1 MFLVHYYEEYI
12 MRAYSEVYLKEIVET
27 QGDLFE
33 SVREYA
39 PGIDVKNFIEAYMSG
54 RTRSYIDSAKAYV
67 CTMDA
72 EELWKYF
79 QKEEHFC
86 PKAGE
91 SIGGFIPNWI
101 GQFYAY
107 FQWSYNIPSKM
118 LVRRLPVDFLIAGY
132 RGLHDLDLELAVKKV
147 GEQIGCT

>member
-1 MFLVHYYEEYI
+1 MG
-12 MRAYSEVYLKEIVET
+12 AYNEVYLQEIVET

-33 SVREYA
+33 NISDYVPE
-39 PGIDVKNFIEAYMSG
+39 IDVKNFIETYMSG
-54 RTRSYIDSAKAYV
+54 KTRSYIDQAKAYV

-72 EELWKYF
+72 EQLWEYF
-79 QKEEHFC
+79 QKGESFC
-86 PKAGE
+86 PKKGN

-107 FQWSYNIPSKM
+107 FQWYYSMSSKEVIK
-118 LVRRLPVDFLIAGY
+118 LLPVDFMIAGY

-147 GEQIGCT
+147 GEQCEASDRIS

>member
-1 MFLVHYYEEYI
+1 

-86 PKAGE
+86 EFFVCFALKQKR
-91 SIGGFIPNWI
+91 SRKNLPNSLILCAFCLIFSW
-101 GQFYAY
+101 
-107 FQWSYNIPSKM
+107 KCVTV
-118 LVRRLPVDFLIAGY
+118 LV
-132 RGLHDLDLELAVKKV
+132 
-147 GEQIGCT
+147 

>member
-1 MFLVHYYEEYI
+1 MG
-12 MRAYSEVYLKEIVET
+12 AYNEAYLQEIVET

-33 SVREYA
+33 NINEYV
-39 PGIDVKNFIEAYMSG
+39 PGIDVKDFIERYMAG
-54 RTRSYIDSAKAYV
+54 QTRSYVDRAEAYV

-72 EELWKYF
+72 EELWGYF
-79 QKEEHFC
+79 QEADHFQ
-86 PKAGE
+86 PQKGN

-107 FQWSYNIPSKM
+107 FQWYYHIPSKE
-118 LVRRLPVDFLIAGY
+118 LVKLLPVDFMVLGY

-147 GEQIGCT
+147 GGQCGCEKCDRVP